1 MQVFMCVYSETDSYC
16 LFLLERNK
24 YIEDK
29 YMTQMRQFEQQTEE
43 VQELRG
49 DRVQLRQ
56 RLKQKTG
63 MLLIALG
70 ILM

>member
-1 MQVFMCVYSETDSYC
+1 
-16 LFLLERNK
+16 
-24 YIEDK
+24 
-29 YMTQMRQFEQQTEE
+29 MTQMRLFEQQTEE

-56 RLKQKTG
+56 RMKQKNG
-63 MLLIALG
+63 MLFIALG

>member
-1 MQVFMCVYSETDSYC
+1 
-16 LFLLERNK
+16 
-24 YIEDK
+24 
-29 YMTQMRQFEQQTEE
+29 MTQMRQFEQQTEE

-49 DRVQLRQ
+49 DRVQLKQ

-63 MLLIALG
+63 MLFIALG

>member
-1 MQVFMCVYSETDSYC
+1 
-16 LFLLERNK
+16 
-24 YIEDK
+24 
-29 YMTQMRQFEQQTEE
+29 MTQMRQFEQQTEV

-63 MLLIALG
+63 MLFIALG

>member
-1 MQVFMCVYSETDSYC
+1 
-16 LFLLERNK
+16 
-24 YIEDK
+24 
-29 YMTQMRQFEQQTEE
+29 MTQMRQFEQQTEE